1 MRDKTTTREENK
13 MTIRFETLWAIW
25 LGTLIGAVI
34 MHVVFGR
41 TEGYMHSIYCAIFI
55 GIAHLVKARGWTHE
69 SSEETLIA
77 VQAGSKY
84 VTINGKPAHPP
95 GMHEVFKYCKTC
107 DDIRNKS

>member
-1 MRDKTTTREENK
+1 MTNIIWAATIIFAVATICIVIATLVLIWRHGLWNDKDKDVTN
-13 MTIRFETLWAIW
+13 
-25 LGTLIGAVI
+25 
-34 MHVVFGR
+34 
-41 TEGYMHSIYCAIFI
+41 
-55 GIAHLVKARGWTHE
+55 E